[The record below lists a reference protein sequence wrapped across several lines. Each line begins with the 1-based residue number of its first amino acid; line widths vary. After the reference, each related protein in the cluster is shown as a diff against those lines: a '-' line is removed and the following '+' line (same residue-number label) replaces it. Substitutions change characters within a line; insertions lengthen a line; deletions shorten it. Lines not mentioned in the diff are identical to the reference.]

1 MKITRRSKMKCKRE
15 TDVSCIRD
23 SPRRSHHAIALPD
36 SDRGAL
42 QTPCLDSRH
51 LLICSTLVREKGRES
66 YESRTRMNTDY
77 GMACTHQ
84 SVNTEKQKTP
94 KHAIDLEKHLQ
105 KPDLRLRS
113 KESIS
118 RGENSRETEH
128 RNHRSDNR
136 VRAKWR
142 RRPLGGKEQRAGGR
156 EYGNGA
162 RPRVWGCR
170 WLWRRRRRRFH
181 AAFALSYIFVTEFR
195 PKFLFVYKF
204 GPSMGVFGCLY
215 DAWLALR
222 MQAMACLV
230 ACTSVRARLG
240 GNADID
246 LRYSARLRSCRRGC
260 GDACADASA
269 GQGAVS
275 LLTFLF
281 HLRKLSISSPPLK
294 PSPSNSPPIAWLT
307 TSTTGFELD
316 RSRRSS
322 SGLKLG
328 RPSLVAYLPSLLRT
342 LPSSSWSSPSLSSLT
357 AQSSPC

>member
-162 RPRVWGCR
+162 RPRVWGWR
-170 WLWRRRRRRFH
+170 WLWRRRRGGREEDGSRCLIS
-181 AAFALSYIFVTEFR
+181 LS
-195 PKFLFVYKF
+195 P
-204 GPSMGVFGCLY
+204 
-215 DAWLALR
+215 
-222 MQAMACLV
+222 
-230 ACTSVRARLG
+230 
-240 GNADID
+240 
-246 LRYSARLRSCRRGC
+246 
-260 GDACADASA
+260 
-269 GQGAVS
+269 
-275 LLTFLF
+275 
-281 HLRKLSISSPPLK
+281 
-294 PSPSNSPPIAWLT
+294 NS
-307 TSTTGFELD
+307 GRNF
-316 RSRRSS
+316 SS
-322 SGLKLG
+322 STNSAHLWC
-328 RPSLVAYLPSLLRT
+328 VWLPV
-342 LPSSSWSSPSLSSLT
+342 
-357 AQSSPC
+357 

>member
-1 MKITRRSKMKCKRE
+1 M
-15 TDVSCIRD
+15 
-23 SPRRSHHAIALPD
+23 HASI
-36 SDRGAL
+36 GE
-42 QTPCLDSRH
+42 H
-51 LLICSTLVREKGRES
+51 GK
-66 YESRTRMNTDY
+66 N
-77 GMACTHQ
+77 
-84 SVNTEKQKTP
+84 KKTP

-204 GPSMGVFGCLY
+204 GPSMGVFGCL
-215 DAWLALR
+215 
-222 MQAMACLV
+222 
-230 ACTSVRARLG
+230 AR
-240 GNADID
+240 I
-246 LRYSARLRSCRRGC
+246 
-260 GDACADASA
+260 ADAGNDVFGCLHVRPSQA
-269 GQGAVS
+269 QLVQITPRSQAR
-275 LLTFLF
+275 
-281 HLRKLSISSPPLK
+281 RKR
-294 PSPSNSPPIAWLT
+294 
-307 TSTTGFELD
+307 GH
-316 RSRRSS
+316 
-322 SGLKLG
+322 
-328 RPSLVAYLPSLLRT
+328 RPSLLSQAPFAQTRVRGCMRGCKRGAGGRESAYLSL
-342 LPSSSWSSPSLSSLT
+342 PF
-357 AQSSPC
+357 A

>member
-1 MKITRRSKMKCKRE
+1 M
-15 TDVSCIRD
+15 
-23 SPRRSHHAIALPD
+23 PLALE
-36 SDRGAL
+36 AAAAAF
-42 QTPCLDSRH
+42 SR
-51 LLICSTLVREKGRES
+51 CVRAVLYLCHRIQAEIS
-66 YESRTRMNTDY
+66 
-77 GMACTHQ
+77 
-84 SVNTEKQKTP
+84 
-94 KHAIDLEKHLQ
+94 
-105 KPDLRLRS
+105 LRLQIRPIYGCVWLPGS
-113 KESIS
+113 HCGC
-118 RGENSRETEH
+118 RQW
-128 RNHRSDNR
+128 R
-136 VRAKWR
+136 VWL
-142 RRPLGGKEQRAGGR
+142 P
-156 EYGNGA
+156 A
-162 RPRVWGCR
+162 RPSEPRLNSCKSHRG
-170 WLWRRRRRRFH
+170 
-181 AAFALSYIFVTEFR
+181 
-195 PKFLFVYKF
+195 
-204 GPSMGVFGCLY
+204 
-215 DAWLALR
+215 
-222 MQAMACLV
+222 
-230 ACTSVRARLG
+230 ARLG

-307 TSTTGFELD
+307 ASTTGFELD

>member
-162 RPRVWGCR
+162 RPR
-170 WLWRRRRRRFH
+170 
-181 AAFALSYIFVTEFR
+181 
-195 PKFLFVYKF
+195 
-204 GPSMGVFGCLY
+204 
-215 DAWLALR
+215 
-222 MQAMACLV
+222 AMACLV
-230 ACTSVRARLG
+230 ACTSVRARLNSCKSHPGARLG

>member
-1 MKITRRSKMKCKRE
+1 MALDLGYGDGAGFGGGGAEDGRR
-15 TDVSCIRD
+15 T
-23 SPRRSHHAIALPD
+23 
-36 SDRGAL
+36 
-42 QTPCLDSRH
+42 
-51 LLICSTLVREKGRES
+51 VRAVLYLCHRIQAEIS
-66 YESRTRMNTDY
+66 
-77 GMACTHQ
+77 
-84 SVNTEKQKTP
+84 
-94 KHAIDLEKHLQ
+94 
-105 KPDLRLRS
+105 LRLQ
-113 KESIS
+113 I
-118 RGENSRETEH
+118 
-128 RNHRSDNR
+128 
-136 VRAKWR
+136 
-142 RRPLGGKEQRAGGR
+142 RPI
-156 EYGNGA
+156 Y
-162 RPRVWGCR
+162 
-170 WLWRRRRRRFH
+170 
-181 AAFALSYIFVTEFR
+181 
-195 PKFLFVYKF
+195 
-204 GPSMGVFGCLY
+204 GVFGCLY

-230 ACTSVRARLG
+230 ACTSVRARLNSCKSHPGARLG

>member
-1 MKITRRSKMKCKRE
+1 MEM
-15 TDVSCIRD
+15 
-23 SPRRSHHAIALPD
+23 ALD
-36 SDRGAL
+36 LG
-42 QTPCLDSRH
+42 
-51 LLICSTLVREKGRES
+51 
-66 YESRTRMNTDY
+66 Y
-77 GMACTHQ
+77 GDAAGFGGGGGGVFT
-84 SVNTEKQKTP
+84 
-94 KHAIDLEKHLQ
+94 
-105 KPDLRLRS
+105 LRS
-113 KESIS
+113 RCLIS
-118 RGENSRETEH
+118 LSPNSG
-128 RNHRSDNR
+128 RNFSSSTNSAH
-136 VRAKWR
+136 
-142 RRPLGGKEQRAGGR
+142 
-156 EYGNGA
+156 
-162 RPRVWGCR
+162 
-170 WLWRRRRRRFH
+170 LW
-181 AAFALSYIFVTEFR
+181 V
-195 PKFLFVYKF
+195 
-204 GPSMGVFGCLY
+204 CLV
-215 DAWLALR
+215 AWLALR